1 MRSAS
6 KPKLDSPD
14 DVRRRLLVRLRIV
27 FGSEAAADA
36 WLNHPNALLDDRRPA
51 EALQENDFAAV
62 EAALEAFREGVYI

>member
-14 DVRRRLLVRLRIV
+14 DVRRRLLARLRMV
-27 FGSEAAADA
+27 FGSEEAVDA

-51 EALQENDFAAV
+51 DALRENDFAAV